1 MSETK
6 DERLQRIHAQALA
19 EFDVD
24 WSAVESEREMCLE
37 DRRFAVIPGAQWEGA
52 LGEQFENKP
61 RFEVNKVASSL
72 TRIVNDYRANR
83 IAVDFVSKNGRDAGK
98 LADTMDGLLRSDE
111 QDCSADEAFDNAFEE
126 AAAGGFGAFRIHA
139 EHEDE
144 YDADDDRQRIRFSP
158 IYDADSCVFF
168 DANAKRQDK
177 SDAKRCFVLVG
188 MSKDAYKEEFSED
201 PSQWPRPI
209 TKTAFDWCQNDL
221 VYVAEYYRVDDI
233 SVTIQTWEN
242 VIGDEER
249 YTLQQFREDPELEGR
264 LKAVGSRLVKTRRVK
279 QQKVYKFIL
288 NGHEVLEDCGPIACD
303 MIPIVPVYGKRWII
317 DGVERCH
324 GHVRLAKDAQRLAN
338 MQRSKLGEIAAMSSI
353 SKPLLFPEQ
362 IAGHERQW
370 AEDNIKNY
378 PFALINQIQDA
389 NGNPVPSGPVAWT
402 KSPEIPPAMAALLQT
417 SEMDLKDMLGNTDNL
432 DAQQNMSGVAVE
444 LIQNRIDGQT
454 AIHMTNFAKA
464 KKRAGEIWMSFAKYL
479 YAEEGREMKVVSKD
493 GQTSSITIAK
503 PVMIDGVVEVEND
516 IANAKFAIAV
526 TVGPSSSSAKAST
539 VRALNAMQ
547 AASTDPETKMVIGAM
562 SVLNMEGEG
571 VGDLQAYFR
580 KKMVRSG
587 VIKPNE
593 QEAQEMA
600 QEAAQRGK
608 TPQDI
613 YLEAAAQEASANAQR
628 AQVDAI
634 LKGTQAQ
641 QNKVK
646 TAQIAQEIQ
655 QAAVDGTLDILEKFT
670 PAVPRAPEVSVV
682 RVANPQTM
690 NPFGIGPATE

>member
-6 DERLQRIHAQALA
+6 DERLQTIHAQILA

-24 WSAVESEREMCLE
+24 WSAVSSEREMCLE
-37 DRRFAVIPGAQWEGA
+37 DRRFAVIPGAQWEGS

-61 RFEVNKVASSL
+61 RFEVNKVAASL

-83 IAVDFVSKNGRDAGK
+83 IAVDFVSKDGKDAGE

-111 QDCSADEAFDNAFEE
+111 QDCSADEAYDNAFEE
-126 AAAGGFGAFRIHA
+126 ASAGGFGAFRIHA

-144 YDADDDRQRIRFSP
+144 YDEDNDHQRIRFSP

-168 DANAKRQDK
+168 DANSKRQDK
-177 SDAKRCFVLVG
+177 ADAKRCHILTA
-188 MSKDAYKEEFSED
+188 MSPDAYKEEWGED
-201 PSQWPRPI
+201 PSSWPKPL
-209 TKTAFDWCQNDL
+209 TKTAFDWCQSDL
-221 VYVAEYYRVDDI
+221 IYINEHYRIEDQ

-249 YTLQQFREDPELEGR
+249 YTLQQFREDPELEAR
-264 LKAVGSRLVKTRRVK
+264 LKAVGSKLVKTRRVK
-279 QQKVYKFIL
+279 RQRIHKYIL
-288 NGHEVLEDCGPIACD
+288 NGHTILEDCGYIACD

-317 DGVERCH
+317 DGVERCQ

-338 MQRSKLGEIAAMSSI
+338 MQRSKLGEIAAMSAI
-353 SKPLLFPEQ
+353 EKPMLFPEQ
-362 IAGHERQW
+362 VTGHEHRF

-378 PFALINQIQDA
+378 PFALINQLMDA
-389 NGNPVPSGPVAWT
+389 NGNPVPAGPVAWT
-402 KSPEIPPAMAALLQT
+402 KSPQIPPAMAALLQT
-417 SEMDLKDMLGNTDNL
+417 SEMDLKDMLGNTETISG
-432 DAQQNMSGVAVE
+432 QQAMTATEAE
-444 LIQNRIDGQT
+444 LKQNRIDGQT

-503 PVMIDGVVEVEND
+503 PVMVDGVVEVEND

-547 AASTDPETKMVIGAM
+547 AASADPETKMVLGAM
-562 SVLNMEGEG
+562 AILNMEGEG
-571 VGDLQAYFR
+571 VGDAQAYFR
-580 KKMVRSG
+580 KKMVRG
-587 VIKPNE
+587 GIIKPNE

-655 QAAVDGTLDILEKFT
+655 QSMNEATLDVLEKFT
-670 PAVPRAPEVSVV
+670 PVVPRAPEVSVV
-682 RVANPQTM
+682 RVANPQTS